1 MQYFLTFLEGF
12 ISFISP
18 CMLPMLPIYVS
29 YFAAGADKKYKTF
42 ARAISFVLGFTT
54 VFTLLGLF
62 AGTLGSLLVK
72 YETVLNI
79 ICGVV
84 VIIFGLSYM
93 EVIHL
98 PFFRGIKSGVKVKGI
113 FSAYL
118 FGVVYSVSHTPCVG
132 AFLGAALSQATSTG
146 KSFEGMLLLL
156 IYSLGLGIPF
166 ILSALLIEQL
176 QKAFAVLK
184 KHHKLINIICGAF
197 LIAIG
202 LMMAFGLMHKVI
214 ALFE

>member
-18 CMLPMLPIYVS
+18 CMLPMLPIYIS

-42 ARAISFVLGFTT
+42 VRAISFVLGFTT

-62 AGTLGSLLVK
+62 AGTLGSLLVR

-79 ICGVV
+79 ICGVI

-98 PFFRGIKSGVKVKGI
+98 PFLKGINSGVKVKGV
-113 FSAYL
+113 FSAFL
-118 FGVVYSVSHTPCVG
+118 FGVVYSISHTPCVG
-132 AFLGAALSQATSTG
+132 AFLGAALSQATSAG
-146 KSFEGMLLLL
+146 KSLEGMLLLL
-156 IYSLGLGIPF
+156 VYSLGLGIPF
-166 ILSALLIEQL
+166 ILSALLIDQL
-176 QKAFAVLK
+176 QKAFAVVK
-184 KHHKLINIICGAF
+184 KHHRVINIVCGIF
-197 LIAIG
+197 LIVVG
-202 LMMAFGLMHKVI
+202 LMMAFGLMHKFI